1 MFYTLSLRPG
11 DNKSIHLRES
21 YTFLELMAQ
30 IGGLIFII
38 NGILVYLMKPI
49 SHFALTMYSLQFFFF
64 AKDGT
69 KELFQFDEEE
79 RKKDFDLPR
88 IFEQSKFNE
97 FIKNNFK
104 IKLNKKRYLKL
115 LCLTQYCFDCWC
127 FKR

>member
-11 DNKSIHLRES
+11 DNKYIHLRES
-21 YTFLELMAQ
+21 YTFLEVMAQ
-30 IGGLIFII
+30 IGGLIFVI
-38 NGILVYLMKPI
+38 NGIFVYLMKPI
-49 SHFALTMYSLQFFFF
+49 SHFALTMYSLQYFFF

-97 FIKNNFK
+97 FIRNNFK

-115 LCLTQYCFDCWC
+115 LCLT
-127 FKR
+127 